1 MEYSSERICDL
12 RLKKDEEEAV
22 ATGGRSSRRT
32 RANQKAVARQ
42 LEILEDGSD
51 HESGDTAECAESGG
65 WSRKR
70 RRAATRGRRGG
81 TDGAMS
87 QDSIVVRLE
96 ENLEAERVF
105 QRQLQQGAERDAAT
119 ILLLRQTVKKL
130 KQEGVLLRAAC
141 AAKHTLLLEAWRERR
156 DAEGVAAHHRARAR
170 NASSGWTKHEGQVSG
185 LRHTSNET
193 KRELAVKQV
202 ECNGYNRRFESMA
215 MQKVN

>member
-1 MEYSSERICDL
+1 
-12 RLKKDEEEAV
+12 
-22 ATGGRSSRRT
+22 
-32 RANQKAVARQ
+32 
-42 LEILEDGSD
+42 
-51 HESGDTAECAESGG
+51 
-65 WSRKR
+65 
-70 RRAATRGRRGG
+70 
-81 TDGAMS
+81 MS

-96 ENLEAERVF
+96 ENLEVERVF
-105 QRQLQQGAERDAAT
+105 QRRLQQGAERDAAT
-119 ILLLRQTVKKL
+119 ILLLRQKVKEL

-141 AAKHTLLLEAWRERR
+141 AAKHTLLLEARRERR